1 MGELKRK
8 VEEVIFFVL
17 QGVRIEMNILQ
28 TSSCF
33 FWMYLTYSKEKKV
46 DFKRLFEE
54 TGQNALFKKNLNFF
68 KSKSFSVKKCFSHT
82 L

>member
-1 MGELKRK
+1 MGESKRK

-17 QGVRIEMNILQ
+17 QGVRIEMKILQ

-33 FWMYLTYSKEKKV
+33 FWMYLIYSKEKKV

-54 TGQNALFKKNLNFF
+54 TGQNALFKKTRNFLKVNRF
-68 KSKSFSVKKCFSHT
+68 